1 MKDIFERLVD
11 HFVGNGFSMDEAVAV
26 LERAMIARALEKTGG
41 NRCAASKMLNVPST
55 DWTCA
60 RRAVSRPRASGPDAS
75 ARTRRNEIPRRGPAG
90 SFVLVCAL
98 A

>member
-41 NRCAASKMLNVPST
+41 NRCAASKMLNVHRNT
-55 DWTCA
+55 LQRKIAEYGLDVRAA
-60 RRAVSRPRASGPDAS
+60 RRKPPSRVRAGRKRANAS
-75 ARTRRNEIPRRGPAG
+75 E
-90 SFVLVCAL
+90 
-98 A
+98 